1 MNNIARR
8 EKICYSQ
15 KIFMEQAIQF
25 QDLGLDG
32 ESLSAIE
39 KKGFEKPSPIQLL
52 AIPKLLSGN
61 ANVIA
66 RARTGTGKTAAFG
79 LPIIQKLRSD
89 KKKSDVPRALILEP
103 TRELAMQTCKELQS
117 FVDGK
122 FPRICVVYGGAPMGS
137 QLRDLKR
144 GAEIVVGTPGR
155 VMDLINRGALDIS
168 EIDYFIL
175 DEGDEML
182 DMGFIEDIE
191 SIFESANEA
200 SRILLFS
207 ATMPKP
213 ILNIASQFMGDYEI
227 IEEEEVIDEALQI
240 KQTFWLLYE
249 ADKIEA
255 LVRLIDFADDFYGL
269 VFTQTKMDADTV
281 SKQLDERGYE
291 VAVLHGD
298 IMQSQR
304 EKVLERFRKKKTR
317 ILVATDVAAR
327 GIDITGLTH
336 VVNYSLPQDTWTYI
350 HRIGRT
356 GRAGAAGVAI
366 SFVRPEEKKRKLP
379 FLQTAVKKKT
389 KTALVQEEIPSIKN
403 VLEKKRE
410 RLFSQLKNDVL
421 KNENIDEHIKKMA
434 NELCDGNDAEEMLS
448 RVLSL
453 WFGKSVRS
461 DYYGEIKTVRERGQK
476 DSKKNDFKTGNAKS
490 LHLDSKDA
498 LRLYVQLGRR
508 DGLGAREVAKFFSD
522 LLDIPNRYVDKIS
535 VSQNFSLVTLPKV
548 AAEKALKLS
557 EKEDD
562 VPHMHIDTKA
572 KVQSKRKRSGSRK
585 D

>member
-453 WFGKSVRS
+453 WFGKSVRA